1 MDERTRL
8 LTGSG
13 APNNSIGCRAE
24 TDDSYV
30 IEPIEDV
37 KVISSDATTTGSESS
52 SGPEGKRMPSS

>member
-30 IEPIEDV
+30 IEPIEDA
-37 KVISSDATTTGSESS
+37 KVISSDATTGSESS
-52 SGPEGKRMPSS
+52 CGPEQGLMPSS

>member
-30 IEPIEDV
+30 IEPIEDA
-37 KVISSDATTTGSESS
+37 KVISSDATTGSESS